1 MKKTTVLVA
10 SLLVLTGCASSED
23 PGESSVPTD
32 LPSIPTLVAE
42 VNTVPMNCDLPEL
55 EKLFSTL
62 AGKNVTPEKDSVTKE
77 NSSTEDYQDFVD
89 GKYMVCSYKAKK
101 PKDEVAYA
109 IWRQSDATEWQ
120 LVMDDI
126 NVNLE
131 PGELTFEQSSL
142 SYGNLPAYYLLEPA
156 ADGGFFTGHS
166 YLDGVSL
173 MIFTNLAKDTDTGK
187 LILETALVE
196 MAE

>member
-1 MKKTTVLVA
+1 MKQIAIITATVFI
-10 SLLVLTGCASSED
+10 LTGCAAANDSGDSAT
-23 PGESSVPTD
+23 PSD
-32 LPSIPTLVAE
+32 LPTIPTEVAE

-62 AGKNVTPEKDSVTKE
+62 AGKNLKPEKEPITKE
-77 NSSTEDYQDFVD
+77 NSSAEDYQDFID

-109 IWRQSDATEWQ
+109 IWRETDATEWQ

-126 NVNLE
+126 NLNLE
-131 PGELTFEQSSL
+131 PGELTFEQGEL
-142 SYGNLPAYYLLEPA
+142 SYGSLPAYYLLEPL